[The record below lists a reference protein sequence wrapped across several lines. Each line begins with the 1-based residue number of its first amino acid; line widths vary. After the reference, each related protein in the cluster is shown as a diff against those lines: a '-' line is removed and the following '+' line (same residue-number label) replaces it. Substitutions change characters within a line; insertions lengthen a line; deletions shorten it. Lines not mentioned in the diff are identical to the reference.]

1 MIHFLRHVSFCLWV
15 ALVIGGFGSLWILP
29 LLQPALGSDAVPL
42 LVAGLLAA
50 LFAALAWTVNRLG
63 QRRVY
68 RWMHAADRAER
79 EGLCADAEK
88 AYRNALGVLDSSWVS
103 PGARRRIL
111 LPLAGR
117 AARFYLSQSRLS
129 AAGEDF
135 ISAYLWANPRD
146 EEVAEQWVQ
155 HAERQGGLRDEHQDL
170 ADRLGN
176 AHPRNAAIQREVARL
191 YLALERT
198 DYPALQTYRR
208 LCAEAGQ
215 VPPEFCSDLR
225 RLLRRDGR
233 ADEWMQ
239 PFWPPAGTADPAP
252 AELLSERRPEPPH
265 IADADERWEKPSRPQ
280 AIEGEEE
287 AFRMSAEADDLDADE
302 EEAHASLLAEPRR
315 GPSRL
320 GWLVERG
327 FAAQQAAH
335 GALQRLGGGW
345 ARLRHSLFRGWG
357 LRQALALFLMV
368 GITGGGMWM
377 ASKVSD
383 LFTPTPTE
391 PSVADQPSASALPAT
406 DLFTLQVAAHLKQEY
421 ALKLVEDL
429 KKKGLDAYWIETVSG
444 GKTWYQVRIANFP
457 DQQSAREYGRNLK
470 WEGIIDD
477 FYVTGYSR

>member
-29 LLQPALGSDAVPL
+29 LLQPALGTDAVPL

-79 EGLCADAEK
+79 EGLRADAEK
-88 AYRNALGVLDSSWVS
+88 AYRSALGMLDSSWVS

-129 AAGEDF
+129 AGGEDF

-208 LCAEAGQ
+208 LCAEGGQ
-215 VPPEFCSDLR
+215 VPPEFCSDLS

-233 ADEWMQ
+233 SDEWMQ

-252 AELLSERRPEPPH
+252 AELLSEGRPEPPH
-265 IADADERWEKPSRPQ
+265 IVDADERWGKPSRPQ
-280 AIEGEEE
+280 AIEGEDE

-302 EEAHASLLAEPRR
+302 EETHASLLAEPHR

-320 GWLVERG
+320 GWLVERCS
-327 FAAQQAAH
+327 AAQQAAH
-335 GALQRLGGGW
+335 SALQRLGGGW
-345 ARLRHSLFRGWG
+345 ARMRRSLFRGWG

-377 ASKVSD
+377 AAKVSD